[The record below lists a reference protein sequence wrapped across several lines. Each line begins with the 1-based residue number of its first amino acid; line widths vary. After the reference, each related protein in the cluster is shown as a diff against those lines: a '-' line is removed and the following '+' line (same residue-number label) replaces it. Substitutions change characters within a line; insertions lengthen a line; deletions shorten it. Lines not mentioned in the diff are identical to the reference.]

1 MTATWSRSRLATGLA
16 LAAWAAT
23 FWFLIAADRAAFY
36 FSSRTTWLAP
46 VGAVTL
52 SVAAIGRFLSARV
65 SRPEP
70 VSGKQLRTLAVL
82 IAPALVITAFP
93 PAALGSFAV
102 SRRSTAVKGAYVS
115 QSGIDLSKGDLSLAD
130 IFGLRYSG
138 ELDKLAPRAGTSSS
152 FTGFLTKDP
161 SDGADEF
168 RLNRFM
174 ISCCPGDAV
183 NVQLRVVGVPPGR
196 FKADDWVRVSG
207 NIYPIGKEVIVD
219 ASEIVGVDRPKRP
232 YLGSG

>member
-23 FWFLIAADRAAFY
+23 FWFLIAADRATFY
-36 FSSRTTWLAP
+36 FSSRTAWLVP

-52 SVAAIGRFLSARV
+52 SIAAIGRFLSARV

-115 QSGIDLSKGDLSLAD
+115 QSGVDLSNGDLSLTD

-138 ELDKLAPRAGTSSS
+138 ELDKLAPRAGTTSS
-152 FTGFLTKDP
+152 FTGFLTRDA

-196 FKADDWVRVSG
+196 FKKDDWVRVSG

-219 ASEIVGVDRPKRP
+219 ATEIVGVDRPKRP